1 MVSRA
6 CRRAGRLPASRPT
19 GAKAIARASISVIA
33 ANSAVKI
40 FEAFMR
46 LPPGEAL
53 EIAEVGIDHMIK
65 DLRSRAAT
73 TTGALPQFPTL
84 RGRSSRVQRIPARGK
99 NRQKATQGC
108 LVRWDGV
115 DGRRHTR
122 HAVVR
127 RCVAG
132 HAFGNHEIDHSIRDS
147 EIRHRRAER
156 PPISRTIGAQC
167 FFERCLLIAPTP
179 GPTGPVQRGGND
191 ALSCQSQGRFG
202 FRRFGVGG
210 SVFGVRELAPGS
222 LYLDPST
229 YSVQAPMRRN
239 FS

>member
-40 FEAFMR
+40 FEALMR

-99 NRQKATQGC
+99 NRQQATQGC
-108 LVRWDGV
+108 LVRRDGV

-156 PPISRTIGAQC
+156 PPISRTIGAQRL
-167 FFERCLLIAPTP
+167 ERCLLIAPTP

-191 ALSCQSQGRFG
+191 ALLANLKDDLG
-202 FRRFGVGG
+202 FGG
-210 SVFGVRELAPGS
+210 SGFWGSVGRGSGVWLP
-222 LYLDPST
+222 DP
-229 YSVQAPMRRN
+229 
-239 FS
+239 